1 MEQLFRNS
9 YQKFGDLTTGKRKII
24 FTISFLI
31 FIFLVIISD
40 YLPQISQNIL
50 FWVFSTIAQCLIAL
64 VALMGMLGVFKFQI
78 INRKEEHI
86 NSLIKKDSNE
96 EHSIEKYPID
106 PKSELETELE
116 NLKSSK
122 SLLRDLS
129 LDFVIYTLLVAGID
143 IILLTFS
150 SIISQ
155 SHLGVPVL
163 FFILFLFLYSLFL
176 TIKFVAE
183 CFEVNDD

>member
-1 MEQLFRNS
+1 MEQLFCNS

-40 YLPQISQNIL
+40 YLPQISQNTL

-78 INRKEEHI
+78 INRKEEYI
-86 NSLIKKDSNE
+86 NSSIKNDANE
-96 EHSIEKYPID
+96 KSSIN
-106 PKSELETELE
+106 SELE
-116 NLKSSK
+116 NLRSRK
-122 SLLRDLS
+122 SLLENLS
-129 LDFVIYTLLVAGID
+129 LDFIIYTLLVAGID

-150 SIISQ
+150 SVISQ

-183 CFEVNDD
+183 CLEVNDD